1 MQGDHFDMNKLPIFE
16 WFFALGDV
24 LVTVNTRSE
33 GVDIPKTLDQQEMV
47 DFIFGEN
54 PTPKVEADEYG
65 VSAPMRF
72 SGSLYPCY
80 FPWSSIVQ
88 MSGRDAVIQ
97 FRNAETSSEA
107 ETPAKPEKHAKKNR
121 GNLRIV
127 K

>member
-1 MQGDHFDMNKLPIFE
+1 MDMNKLPIFE

-24 LVTVNTRSE
+24 LVTVNTKSE
-33 GVDIPKTLDQQEMV
+33 GVDIPKNLGQQEMV

-88 MSGRDAVIQ
+88 MSGKDAVIQ
-97 FRNAETSSEA
+97 FRNSDISAEP
-107 ETPAKPEKHAKKNR
+107 ETPAPQKKQGKKNR